1 MPHSDL
7 WVSKRLARWSHRPCP
22 LGAETLCC
30 DFVVRD
36 FLLRQHVTVRHGA
49 YLPHWTHSGASYAVC
64 FRLADSLPQS
74 VVTRWQRERS
84 ALLAEAGDRVSLPGV
99 QDRLRELFSERV
111 ECFLDNGYGAC
122 WLRQPAIASLVANA
136 LRHFDNQRYTLHAW
150 CVMPN
155 HVHAVVQPLGAHTLA
170 AIMKSWKGFTGK
182 DANRRLKRAGEFW
195 QAEYYDHLIRDAP
208 DFAHSVRYVLE
219 NPSRAGLLDWP
230 WVWASD
236 PALVVALAS

>member
-1 MPHSDL
+1 M
-7 WVSKRLARWSHRPCP
+7 
-22 LGAETLCC
+22 C
-30 DFVVRD
+30 DSV
-36 FLLRQHVTVRHGA
+36 LRHQVTVRHGA

-74 VVTRWQRERS
+74 VVTKWQREHS
-84 ALLAEAGDRVSLPGV
+84 ALLAEAGDGV
-99 QDRLRELFSERV
+99 PSPEVPDRLRELFSERV
-111 ECFLDNGYGAC
+111 ERFLDNGYGAC
-122 WLRQPAIASLVANA
+122 WLRQPAIASLVTDA

-170 AIMKSWKGFTGK
+170 AILKSWKGFTGR
-182 DANRRLKRAGEFW
+182 DANRRLMRTGVFW
-195 QAEYYDHLIRDAP
+195 QAEYYDHLIRDTS
-208 DFAHSVRYVLE
+208 DFAHAVRYVLE

-236 PALVVALAS
+236 EAQAVARVS